1 MDKSILN
8 EAILLYLDEVK
19 QAFEIVLGEHNQGQR
34 KKLIRNEK
42 VKPILERFNVN
53 MEVEE

>member
-1 MDKSILN
+1 MNKDTLN
-8 EAILLYLDEVK
+8 EVISIYLDEVK

-42 VKPILERFNVN
+42 VKPILERFGVN
-53 MEVEE
+53 TEVE